1 MFVNNEEYP
10 VEFWANEV
18 VEIIATVEGIAMRE
32 ARLRFMESLSEY
44 LGYYEIGLTPSVAV
58 DRFWMGD
65 KK

>member
-1 MFVNNEEYP
+1 MFVNNPDYDIS
-10 VEFWANEV
+10 FWANEV

-44 LGYYEIGLTPSVAV
+44 IGYYEIGLTPPVAV

>member
-1 MFVNNEEYP
+1 MFVNNPDYS

-18 VEIIATVEGIAMRE
+18 VEIISTVEGIAMRE

-44 LGYYEIGLTPSVAV
+44 IGYYEIGLTPSVAV